1 MAQEKPSIFRK
12 EAREYYL
19 HLRRQEGDV
28 QRLPSEGM
36 QWMYWALT
44 ALAGV
49 AGLFSMVATVP
60 RYVSGPA
67 QVRSVSSE
75 GSAAYVVEALLPAA
89 NRANLL
95 PGMPIWIELD
105 GKHSE
110 SLKLPIE
117 SVDEQALSP
126 PVDSPKG
133 AWVLVRARLSSGE
146 SAPPR
151 PRLALSEG
159 MSARAEVAVQ
169 TEPLLF
175 ALIQQLK
182 ALHSHDG

>member
-1 MAQEKPSIFRK
+1 MSG
-12 EAREYYL
+12 
-19 HLRRQEGDV
+19 EG
-28 QRLPSEGM
+28 
-36 QWMYWALT
+36 A
-44 ALAGV
+44 
-49 AGLFSMVATVP
+49 
-60 RYVSGPA
+60 
-67 QVRSVSSE
+67 
-75 GSAAYVVEALLPAA
+75 AAYVVEALLPAA

-117 SVDEQALSP
+117 SVDEQTLSP
-126 PVDSPKG
+126 PEAVSPHG
-133 AWVLVRARLSSGE
+133 AGSGCGRASPRGE

-151 PRLALSEG
+151 PKRYPFDG
-159 MSARAEVAVQ
+159 MIARAEVAVR